1 MSALRACIDVV
12 VRPIADICQF
22 KDASRMTHRLSLIM
36 LMGAVHLA
44 GCANLS
50 IEQSHIGISSRPAE
64 HSLAAP
70 LSPGR
75 YCLKSEMLGFTGTG
89 KDVPLGPFLMQ
100 IRVTETPVGY
110 GMAFWNKMPDSP
122 QILFA
127 QTDVARITADGGLVF
142 DFTDGWSNQGR
153 IRVGSDGRVV
163 LVQTRTA
170 PGNQIVRNYGRYTVS
185 AENCSAPEFNDT
197 GD

>member
-1 MSALRACIDVV
+1 
-12 VRPIADICQF
+12 
-22 KDASRMTHRLSLIM
+22 MTDRLSLIL

-44 GCANLS
+44 GCAKAP
-50 IEQSHIGISSRPAE
+50 IEQSLTGVKSRPPE
-64 HSLAAP
+64 RSLAAT

-75 YCLKSEMLGFTGTG
+75 YCLKREMLGYTGTG

-100 IRVTETPVGY
+100 IRVTETPAGY
-110 GMAFWNKMPDSP
+110 GMSFWNKMPDSP
-122 QILFA
+122 QILTA
-127 QTDVARITADGGLVF
+127 QTDVARITTDGGLVF

-153 IRVGSDGRVV
+153 IQVSADGEVV

-170 PGNQIVRNYGRYTVS
+170 PGNQIGRNYGRYTVS
-185 AENCSAPEFNDT
+185 TENCSAPEFNDK